1 MVRDIISI
9 DEELCTGCGLCV
21 SGCPE
26 GAIQLIDGKARLV
39 SETYC
44 DGLGA
49 CIGECPEGAISI
61 EKREAEEF
69 DEPATRIHMGNA
81 EHHIPAASTESIS
94 TSGCPGMAARTLN
107 PSNGAGAAGSAPSSG
122 TGSSL
127 GHWPVQLS
135 LLTPGAPYFENRELL
150 LTADCVPVAVPDFHT
165 RFLAG
170 KSIAVAC
177 PKLDDVT
184 PHLEKLTAILAS
196 SSVRAVKVLRMEVPC
211 CSGLTALAEAA
222 LRASGKD
229 LLLEEIIIEVGG
241 KIEKPAINKKEKM

>member
-1 MVRDIISI
+1 MPVRDIVRI
-9 DEELCTGCGLCV
+9 DEELCDGCGKCIPDCV
-21 SGCPE
+21 E
-26 GAIQLIDGKARLV
+26 GALRLVNGKARLIK
-39 SETYC
+39 EIYC

-49 CIGECPEGAISI
+49 CLGACPRGAISI

-69 DEPATRIHMGNA
+69 DEPATRIHMGNNT
-81 EHHIPAASTESIS
+81 HQVPAPPTESLS
-94 TSGCPGMAARTLN
+94 TSGCPGMAARQLDASTPVN
-107 PSNGAGAAGSAPSSG
+107 APASG

-184 PHLEKLTAILAS
+184 PHLEKLTSILAS

-222 LRASGKD
+222 LRASGKN

>member
-1 MVRDIISI
+1 MPVRDIVKI
-9 DEELCTGCGLCV
+9 DEELCDGCGKCIPDCV
-21 SGCPE
+21 E
-26 GAIQLIDGKARLV
+26 GALRLLNGKARLV
-39 SETYC
+39 KEIYC

-49 CIGECPEGAISI
+49 CLGACPRGAISI

-69 DEPATRIHMGNA
+69 DEPATRIHMGNIT
-81 EHHIPAASTESIS
+81 HQVPALPTESLS
-94 TSGCPGMAARTLN
+94 TSGCPGMAARQLDASTPVN
-107 PSNGAGAAGSAPSSG
+107 APASG

-196 SSVRAVKVLRMEVPC
+196 SSVRSVKVLRMEVPC

-222 LRASGKD
+222 LRASGKN
-229 LLLEEIIIEVGG
+229 LPLEEIIIEVGG
-241 KIEKPAINKKEKM
+241 KIEKPENHLTALG